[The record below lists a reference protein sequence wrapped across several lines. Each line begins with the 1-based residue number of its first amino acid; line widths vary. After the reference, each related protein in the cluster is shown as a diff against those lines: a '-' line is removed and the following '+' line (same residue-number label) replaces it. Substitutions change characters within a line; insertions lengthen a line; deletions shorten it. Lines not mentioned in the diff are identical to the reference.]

1 MPDGDVWL
9 VVGLGNPGA
18 GYAGNRHNVGFM
30 VVDLLAERMAAR
42 FKAHKSRAD
51 VVEGRLAGTRV
62 VLAKPRTFMN
72 DSGGPVAA
80 LRDFFKVPLDRLVVV
95 HDELDLPY
103 GGLRLK
109 QGGGDNGHNG
119 LKSLRR
125 SLGSG
130 EFHRVRF
137 GIGRPPGRMD
147 AASFV
152 LRDFGAA
159 ERKDLPVD
167 IDRTADAV
175 EALVTEGLER
185 AQNTFNT

>member
-1 MPDGDVWL
+1 L
-9 VVGLGNPGA
+9 VVGLGNPGP

-30 VVDLLAERMAAR
+30 VVDLLARRMGGR
-42 FKAHKSRAD
+42 FKAHKARAD
-51 VVEGRLAGTRV
+51 VLEGRLEGRRV
-62 VLAKPRTFMN
+62 VLVKPRSYMN
-72 DSGGPVAA
+72 ESGGPVSS
-80 LRDFFKVPLDRLVVV
+80 LRDFFKVDLDHLVVV

-109 QGGGDNGHNG
+109 LGGGDNGHNG

-130 EFHRVRF
+130 EFQRARF

-147 AASFV
+147 AAAFV

-159 ERKDLPVD
+159 ERKDLELNV
-167 IDRTADAV
+167 DRTADAV
-175 EALVTEGLER
+175 EALVTDGLER